1 MLKIIPNK
9 IIPNAEAYDAWD
21 NAGEELLSAIIAE
34 KSDDNDVDI
43 ATSLTESIDSAASE
57 ICHLQYLLGDLVS
70 NKSEA
75 VKEKFKEYNALMK
88 ELFT

>member
-1 MLKIIPNK
+1 MLKIIPND
-9 IIPNAEAYDAWD
+9 EAYDAWD
-21 NAGEELLSAIIAE
+21 NAGEELISAIIAE

-43 ATSLTESIDSAASE
+43 ATSLTESIDSAACE

-75 VKEKFKEYNALMK
+75 VKEKLLSLEYIKA
-88 ELFT
+88 ELAQEEE

>member
-1 MLKIIPNK
+1 MLK

-21 NAGEELLSAIIAE
+21 TAGEELVSAIIAE
-34 KSDDNDVDI
+34 KSDDNDVNV
-43 ATSLTESIDSAASE
+43 ATSLTESMDSAARE
-57 ICHLQYLLGDLVS
+57 ICRLQYLLGNLVS